1 MKSRL
6 IMVGPPGAG
15 KGTQAKVLCER
26 IGIPAISTG
35 AIFRKNIAEETEL
48 GLLAQGYI
56 SEGNL
61 VPDDVTNRLVEA
73 RLREDDAQEGFLLD
87 GYPRNLDQVAA
98 LDAMLEEMGEK
109 INCVVELTIP
119 DDIIVDRLLGRA
131 ALEGREDDTEE
142 VIRHRIN
149 VYHESTQPLVSVYRE
164 RGILLSVD
172 GVGTIDEVL
181 ERLVAQL
188 RAFLGL

>member
-1 MKSRL
+1 
-6 IMVGPPGAG
+6 MVGPPGAG

-35 AIFRKNIAEETEL
+35 AIVRKNIAEETEL